1 MSRSEAEKESLKNL
15 RTKKT
20 KLAIA
25 QVNFWEARETHE
37 LRFGDSDLAKKIKEK
52 KTDPRRAKREKA
64 KRQRENAKKN
74 DASAGKKPVEKEV
87 KTKAKV
93 KKVAKVIPKKTK
105 GVSSPV
111 RAGGEDWNVETD
123 CKGNEIHGDGCK
135 GSTDANK
142 VRAKADTRHEGKMY
156 PTCKACKIH
165 IAKRRR
171 EERELQAHEKEA
183 QPQPMEVDDEEE
195 ENNHSLNGEEE
206 EEEDQANMEEDQ
218 DE

>member
-1 MSRSEAEKESLKNL
+1 MSQSEARQESLKNL
-15 RTKKT
+15 RTAKIALAKAQT
-20 KLAIA
+20 KY
-25 QVNFWEARETHE
+25 WEAREIHE
-37 LRFGDSDLAKKIKEK
+37 LRFGDSDLANKIKKE
-52 KTDPRRAKREKA
+52 KTDPRRLKREKA
-64 KRQRENAKKN
+64 KKQRENAKKN
-74 DASAGKKPVEKEV
+74 DTSVGKKPIEK
-87 KTKAKV
+87 KAKV

-105 GVSSPV
+105 VVAS
-111 RAGGEDWNVETD
+111 ALTGGEDWNVETD

-195 ENNHSLNGEEE
+195 EENNHSLNGEE